1 MLLVRRVGTEEKDWQ
16 IATFSKKVM
25 KSSGEYDFADVSSS
39 GNLEGETGMTRG
51 LNLVG
56 FKNAGITF
64 VLSVGWTSVRNYYTF
79 AWALAPDGYT
89 GDTDMNCNVVFQPS
103 YLPNPG
109 GTAFQFVYVD
119 EMGQICGVSSHFT
132 FCAPRPL
139 DELVTLEEEM
149 NGEEENEGDDL
160 LLVVPKAEILQSL
173 LEACQKELKQVQKK
187 FEAATEEV
195 EKYRKTDE
203 SERNNFGKE
212 RTEMKNEIEELRG
225 SLRCSMEKIERMEEK
240 QKDVLMCHEKI
251 STDLR
256 GLLVERTEKQQQIKD
271 LEEELSNL
279 TLQKQET
286 ELELDRMKERIKKM
300 NTQRKD
306 EEDER
311 RNLQIESKQVQ
322 DELRALKERLE
333 ASERSTEA
341 LRRDLSELG
350 ALQGHSHAELHQA
363 RLQAAQMTLQLSQ
376 ANLALREGQA
386 AWAQERESMRQNSEL
401 DKDRL
406 QKLSRELQKKEEWLQ
421 EERLEREK
429 LEVELGSQK
438 DCNRVNNVHELRASL
453 RAIQKEREQHQLERQ
468 AHLSCLSKNYTI
480 YILLNGLPNLFI
492 LSICCL
498 LKHRSSWITFVC
510 CSFDW
515 RGRLMPSGQRQHLA
529 HLVMNIDNAETSMER
544 SPLEKAHEIQLL
556 IQKEKDENQEEAR
569 VDSLPEP
576 TENHK
581 KETDREEMEGLDLRS
596 HSDPNTSEDKQLLK
610 SEVNGNKV
618 SELTDSPLW

>member
-1 MLLVRRVGTEEKDWQ
+1 MEKPWKVRFRNVGQAYFPQTRVECCYTISSQHNWSSRDW
-16 IATFSKKVM
+16 I
-25 KSSGEYDFADVSSS
+25 
-39 GNLEGETGMTRG
+39 G
-51 LNLVG
+51 L
-56 FKNAGITF
+56 FK
-64 VLSVGWTSVRNYYTF
+64 VGWTSVRNYYTF

-438 DCNRVNNVHELRASL
+438 DCNRELRASL

-468 AHLSCLSKNYTI
+468 E
-480 YILLNGLPNLFI
+480 LLDHIRVLQLR
-492 LSICCL
+492 LEREADA
-498 LKHRSSWITFVC
+498 KWTEAASSTP
-510 CSFDW
+510 
-515 RGRLMPSGQRQHLA
+515 L
-529 HLVMNIDNAETSMER
+529 NIDNAETSMER

-581 KETDREEMEGLDLRS
+581 KETDREEMGLDLRS